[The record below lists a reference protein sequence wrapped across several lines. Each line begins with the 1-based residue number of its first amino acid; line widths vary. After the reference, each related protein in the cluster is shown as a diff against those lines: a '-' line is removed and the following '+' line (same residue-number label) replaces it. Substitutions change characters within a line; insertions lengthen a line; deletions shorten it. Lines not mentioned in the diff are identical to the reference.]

1 MSKFVQWA
9 YKTGD
14 TIKSARGVV
23 ISTAGETATVE
34 IIRDSTRTGTV
45 LQLPRSHLTELQN
58 QAIAVSPAA
67 DFLVPDVDLRSRFA
81 MAPPTDAQLK
91 IINGYLPNGITRLAA
106 EDTIVVP
113 FVAADNLLSRR
124 LDRWSIDSL
133 EVMAQLLPG
142 LPALLDHDWD
152 DTSKEWGRIFAAEVV
167 KSKTASDKV
176 LNQAGNQEENLK
188 ILKKEGY
195 AQVVF
200 QVFAATDSPVV
211 RALRRGHSGKISTGA
226 FRFADYWCP
235 LCDTSF
241 SDPECPHI
249 PPFPAWGIY
258 PDDEEGVA
266 PYATRMGLYD
276 MGEASIVT
284 VPNMPNAGII

>member
-1 MSKFVQWA
+1 MSKFVQWK
-9 YKTGD
+9 YKTNNG
-14 TIKSARGVV
+14 IKSAHGVV
-23 ISTAGETATVE
+23 LSTVGDTATIE
-34 IIRDSTRTGTV
+34 IIRDSVRTGTV
-45 LQLPRSHLTELQN
+45 LQLPRSHLVELKN
-58 QAIAVSPAA
+58 QQIALSPTA
-67 DFLVPDVDLRSRFA
+67 DFLVPDVDLRSRYA
-81 MAPPTDAQLK
+81 MAPPTDSQLK
-91 IINGYLPNGITRLAA
+91 IINSYLPNGITRLAA
-106 EDTIVVP
+106 EDTMVVP

-124 LDRWSIDSL
+124 LDRWSVDSL
-133 EVMAQLLPG
+133 ESMAQLLPG

-167 KSKTASDKV
+167 RSKTASDKI
-176 LNQAGNQEENLK
+176 LNQAGNREENLK
-188 ILKKEGY
+188 ILRKEGY
-195 AQVVF
+195 DQVVF

-226 FRFADYWCP
+226 FRFSDYWCP

-258 PDDEEGVA
+258 PDEEEGVA